1 MFIRILAFKYLIF
14 FQIISLLLLFSQA
27 TVKNVRLGSVLEPL
41 LPLLKHVY

>member
-1 MFIRILAFKYLIF
+1 MFIRIAFKYLIF

-27 TVKNVRLGSVLEPL
+27 TDNNFRLDSVLEPL